1 MITHFFTAWFIPAD
15 RYREPSDYR
24 GRYDKKRQKFYVNY
38 DNNRRKAQ
46 NAFHGQRDSAYTLE
60 VVDKYIC

>member
-1 MITHFFTAWFIPAD
+1 MD
-15 RYREPSDYR
+15 
-24 GRYDKKRQKFYVNY
+24 RYDKKRQKFHVNY
-38 DNNRRKAQ
+38 DNNGRKTQ